1 MERIEKTKLLIEIQK
16 NEDSKN
22 KSELS
27 KEHYEKVLSNI
38 NELNKIKNLKDE
50 GIKNKIINIEK
61 RVNLQKKNNELE
73 SLKKL
78 EIINAKQEEK
88 DYILNRILKQ
98 KKYKYELNLKEYGK
112 KEKIIEDFKNEK
124 KKILLSKRILYEDI
138 QKEKKNCLNKFEN

>member
-1 MERIEKTKLLIEIQK
+1 MKKKIENFLKKWKESEKTKLLIEIQK

-112 KEKIIEDFKNEK
+112 KDYLKEYYMKIFKKK
-124 KKILLSKRILYEDI
+124 KKIV
-138 QKEKKNCLNKFEN
+138 